1 MPREFQ
7 SKTEPLF
14 QMYPKAPIDNTD
26 PLVVL
31 IPVNKTHQRDA
42 GLSTLSTRWQLK
54 VVAQVLS
61 NKIFISTKNYRT
73 VSISNIEQWL
83 NLDHLWVLNIRWCT
97 DLWKPSKKVKV
108 LQVLAV
114 LKLLF
119 WMVSRNSQKTNN
131 PHQAKQH
138 KTTAP
143 RVQMRMLFGCEPWA
157 YPTQKVGK
165 VRITRT
171 STFDVS
177 YRFQMFGTT
186 SLGFWLL
193 SSTNA
198 AWHLSCLF
206 WSQKNNI
213 TKPSCCICLPA
224 LPPPLRIK
232 PASEANRVM
241 KHPDAKIVF
250 AARCH
255 VSNLQ
260 GQKKSM
266 ACLCLPFGRTGRWP
280 LTRYL

>member
-1 MPREFQ
+1 M
-7 SKTEPLF
+7 
-14 QMYPKAPIDNTD
+14 
-26 PLVVL
+26 LVCV
-31 IPVNKTHQRDA
+31 
-42 GLSTLSTRWQLK
+42 TLSTRWQLK

-83 NLDHLWVLNIRWCT
+83 NLDHLWVLNIRWCS
-97 DLWKPSKKVKV
+97 DLWKPSKKLKV
-108 LQVLAV
+108 LQVLAA

-224 LPPPLRIK
+224 LPPPSALNLPVK
-232 PASEANRVM
+232 PTVSWNIPTQRLCWLHDVTSQIYR
-241 KHPDAKIVF
+241 AK
-250 AARCH
+250 
-255 VSNLQ
+255 
-260 GQKKSM
+260 KKSM
-266 ACLCLPFGRTGRWP
+266 ACLCIPFGRTGRWP